1 MSKRARYLIFI
12 GIFFILVLFL
22 MPTIRWYFFFTEKEK
37 NDASLRMEQV
47 KDEVNKKVDIAIE
60 KLSKGED
67 LQNYK
72 NEIAVIKKEFEKEV
86 KKINRVLTPESR
98 IKIKKDYTYKEMYDI
113 LLEKRKKEK
122 YVTSFFR
129 SVLDDYY
136 KKYYESK
143 KKVKDGIIKL
153 GLDLQGGA
161 YAVVTVNFNHPS
173 IKQKYKDGN
182 IPKKDREEMIDSAMI
197 KIENRINKWG
207 VSETSIQKLKDQDKI
222 IINLPGVKGT
232 SELREIIETVGVLEF
247 KLVSK
252 EGTEA
257 LAKAI
262 SQAEAEGRKVFDS
275 NGKLLPEFLAVLPPD
290 TEALLKS
297 NRDKWGVESE
307 VKKMIVVEK
316 ESLLGENVKIQS
328 ATVQQDGLGRNV
340 INFVLEGEAATKWA
354 TVTGNNVGREIAII
368 LDDVVLE
375 NPVVQEKIPN
385 GRSQITLGN
394 APIEHLQNLALI
406 LKSGSL
412 NVPLEISEENTVGA
426 SLGQDTIE
434 KGLWACLWGIVAV
447 FGFMIIYYNFGG
459 IIASLAVVLNLLFL
473 LGGLAMFKGT
483 LTLPGIAGIVL
494 TVGMAVDA
502 NIIIYERIKE
512 EFRSGKTFKTALSLG
527 FDRAFWTIMDSNIT
541 TFAAGI
547 GLSIFGTGPIKGFA
561 VTLCLGIVSSLFTSL
576 FVSRLLFD
584 SLLSVIDIKSLRVLS
599 LLKGK

>member
-12 GIFFILVLFL
+12 IISFILILFL
-22 MPTIRWYFFFTEKEK
+22 LPSIKWYFLFSEK
-37 NDASLRMEQV
+37 DRMLASLRPDKIKE
-47 KDEVNKKVDIAIE
+47 EVNKKVESSIKDLSE
-60 KLSKGED
+60 GKNLEMYKEELKL
-67 LQNYK
+67 LN
-72 NEIAVIKKEFEKEV
+72 KEFIKEA
-86 KKINRVLTPESR
+86 KKINKVLTPDLR
-98 IKIKKDYTYKEMYDI
+98 IKIKGNFTYQEIYDI
-113 LLEKRKKEK
+113 LMEKRKKGK
-122 YVTSFFR
+122 YVKSFFN
-129 SVLDDYY
+129 SVLSDYY
-136 KKYYESK
+136 KKFYDEK
-143 KKVKDGIIKL
+143 KRVKDGIIKL

-161 YAVVTVNFNHPS
+161 YAVVTINFNHPS
-173 IKQKYKDGN
+173 IKERYKDSN
-182 IPKKDREEMIDSAMI
+182 IPKKDKEEMIDSAMI

-207 VSETSIQKLKDQDKI
+207 VAETSIQKLKDQDKI

-252 EGTEA
+252 DGTETLA
-257 LAKAI
+257 NAIAKAE
-262 SQAEAEGRKVFDS
+262 SEGKKIFDS
-275 NGKLLPEFLAVLPPD
+275 NGKLFFEFLSILPPD
-290 TEALLKS
+290 TEVLLKS
-297 NRDKWGVESE
+297 NRDKWGLESE
-307 VKKMIVVEK
+307 NKKLIVVEK
-316 ESLLGENVKIQS
+316 ESLLGQNVKIQS
-328 ATVQQDGLGRNV
+328 ATVQQDSLGRNV
-340 INFVLEGEAATKWA
+340 INFVLEGDAAKKWA
-354 TVTGNNVGREIAII
+354 NVTGNNIGREIAII

-412 NVPLEISEENTVGA
+412 NVPLEISEENSVGA

-434 KGLWACLWGIVAV
+434 KGLWACLWGIIAV
-447 FGFMIIYYNFGG
+447 FTFMIIYYNVGG
-459 IIASLAVVLNLLFL
+459 LIADFAVMLNLLFL

-502 NIIIYERIKE
+502 NVIIYERIKE
-512 EFRSGKTFKTALSLG
+512 EFRTGKTFKTALTLG
-527 FDRAFWTIMDSNIT
+527 FNRAFWTIMDANIT

-584 SLLSVIDIKSLRVLS
+584 SLISKINFKSLRVIS
-599 LLKGK
+599 LLKAN

>member
-1 MSKRARYLIFI
+1 MSKRSRYLIFI
-12 GIFFILVLFL
+12 FVSFFLILFL
-22 MPTIRWYFFFTEKEK
+22 TPSIRWYFFFSEQDKIE
-37 NDASLRMEQV
+37 ASLRPEQI
-47 KDEVNKKVDIAIE
+47 KEEVSKKVDATIN
-60 KLSKGED
+60 D
-67 LQNYK
+67 LKEGKNLENYK
-72 NEIAVIKKEFEKEV
+72 EELRIIKNEFLKEV
-86 KKINRVLTPESR
+86 KKINKVLTPDSK
-98 IKIKKDYTYKEMYDI
+98 IKLKKDYTYKEMYD
-113 LLEKRKKEK
+113 LLMEKRKKEK
-122 YVTSFFR
+122 YVNSFFR

-136 KKYYESK
+136 KKYYENK

-173 IKQKYKDGN
+173 LKDRYKDGN
-182 IPKKDREEMIDSAMI
+182 IPKKDKEEMIDSAMI

-207 VSETSIQKLKDQDKI
+207 VSETSIQKLRDQDKI

-257 LAKAI
+257 LANVIA
-262 SQAEAEGRKVFDS
+262 QAEGEGRRVFDS
-275 NGKLLPEFLAVLPPD
+275 TGKLLPEFLAVLPPD
-290 TEALLKS
+290 TEALIKS

-307 VKKMIVVEK
+307 NKRLIVVEK

-340 INFVLEGEAATKWA
+340 INFVLEGDAAKKWA

-368 LDDVVLE
+368 LDNVVLE

-412 NVPLEISEENTVGA
+412 NVPLEISEENSVGA

-434 KGLWACLWGIVAV
+434 EGLWACLWGIVAV
-447 FGFMIIYYNFGG
+447 FLFMIIYYNVGG
-459 IIASLAVVLNLLFL
+459 VIADVAVVLNLLFL

-502 NIIIYERIKE
+502 NVIIFERIKE
-512 EFRSGKTFKTALSLG
+512 EFRAGKTFKTALTLG
-527 FDRAFWTIMDSNIT
+527 FDKAFWTIMDSNIT

-584 SLLSVIDIKSLRVLS
+584 SLLSKIDLKTLRVLS
-599 LLKGK
+599 LLKAK

>member
-1 MSKRARYLIFI
+1 
-12 GIFFILVLFL
+12 
-22 MPTIRWYFFFTEKEK
+22 MPTIRWYFFFSEKERS
-37 NDASLRMEQV
+37 DASLRQEKI
-47 KDEVNKKVDIAIE
+47 KDEITKKVDIALE
-60 KLSKGED
+60 NLKNNTNLE
-67 LQNYK
+67 NYK
-72 NEIAVIKKEFEKEV
+72 NEISIIRKEFEKEA
-86 KKINRVLTPESR
+86 KQINKVLTSESR
-98 IKIKKDYTYKEMYDI
+98 IKIDKNYTYQQMYDI
-113 LLEKRKKEK
+113 LLGKRKKEK
-122 YVTSFFR
+122 YVNSFFR
-129 SVLDDYY
+129 SVLEDYY

-143 KKVKDGIIKL
+143 KKVKDNIIKL

-173 IKQKYKDGN
+173 IKERYKDGN
-182 IPKKDREEMIDSAMI
+182 IPKKDKDEMIDSAMI

-207 VSETSIQKLKDQDKI
+207 VAETSIQKLRDQDKI
-222 IINLPGVKGT
+222 VINLPGVKGT
-232 SELREIIETVGVLEF
+232 AELREIIETVGVLEF

-257 LAKAI
+257 LSKAI
-262 SQAEAEGRKVFDS
+262 AEAGAQGKKIFDS

-340 INFVLEGEAATKWA
+340 INFVLEGDAAKKWA

-447 FGFMIIYYNFGG
+447 FAFMIIYYNVGG
-459 IIASLAVVLNLLFL
+459 LIADLAVMLNLLFL

-483 LTLPGIAGIVL
+483 LTMPGIAGIVL

-502 NIIIYERIKE
+502 NVIIYERIKE

-527 FDRAFWTIMDSNIT
+527 FDRAFWTIMDANIT

-584 SLLSVIDIKSLRVLS
+584 SLLSKIEFKSLRVLS
-599 LLKGK
+599 LLKGR